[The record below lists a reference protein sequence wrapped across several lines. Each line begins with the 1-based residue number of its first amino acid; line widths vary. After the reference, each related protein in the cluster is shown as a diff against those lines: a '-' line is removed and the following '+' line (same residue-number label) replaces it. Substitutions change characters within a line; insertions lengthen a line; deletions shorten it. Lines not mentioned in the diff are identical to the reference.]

1 MKKEIFE
8 NFNKTAK
15 KEEERIEN
23 NFMSSSSNLNE
34 KEKNEKE
41 IKEKPKE
48 KIKKE
53 ILPKVKIRK
62 IMNYPTSIYPY
73 FFISFGLFYLSCNS
87 AWSQYGSTSLS
98 IPFLIIGLIQ
108 YILGLYDF
116 YQGNNFLFLL
126 NIIIGIR
133 YLYFFLNYF
142 EINGLKRT
150 KTIFSNMQGIID
162 FIFFAFICIFSI
174 IMRGEGIIYF
184 INFFFMAIT
193 TAFFIL
199 SGFSESY
206 NIIIKITGYLL
217 FFNSICFFLTGIVL
231 VIHDT
236 LKKKLVKFVE
246 PRIK

>member
-8 NFNKTAK
+8 NFNTTAK
-15 KEEERIEN
+15 KEEERTEN
-23 NFMSSSSNLNE
+23 NFMSSSSNINE

-108 YILGLYDF
+108 
-116 YQGNNFLFLL
+116 
-126 NIIIGIR
+126 
-133 YLYFFLNYF
+133 
-142 EINGLKRT
+142 
-150 KTIFSNMQGIID
+150 
-162 FIFFAFICIFSI
+162 
-174 IMRGEGIIYF
+174 
-184 INFFFMAIT
+184 
-193 TAFFIL
+193 
-199 SGFSESY
+199 
-206 NIIIKITGYLL
+206 
-217 FFNSICFFLTGIVL
+217 
-231 VIHDT
+231 
-236 LKKKLVKFVE
+236 
-246 PRIK
+246 